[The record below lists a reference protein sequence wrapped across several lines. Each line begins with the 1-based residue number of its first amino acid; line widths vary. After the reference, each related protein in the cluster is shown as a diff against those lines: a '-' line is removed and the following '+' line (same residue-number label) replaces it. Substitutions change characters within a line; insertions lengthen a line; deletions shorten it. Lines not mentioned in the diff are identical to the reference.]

1 MYCALLRLRRLAQEA
16 ASANPFTRALVPKQA
31 AAARRDLAAG
41 LVAMRGYGDGH
52 ALPSADEHG
61 SARGRPERPRRRCSV
76 GLGLG

>member
-1 MYCALLRLRRLAQEA
+1 VRPQAQVYCALLRLRRLAQEA

-52 ALPSADEHG
+52 ALTSTAARVAALSGLVAD
-61 SARGRPERPRRRCSV
+61 AR
-76 GLGLG
+76 